1 MEKDII
7 TFGFEIPGYSNFEKN
22 ITSNVS
28 LMDADIVVICPEIIK
43 PSSHSW
49 VSFSSGG
56 GGCYDVSASTNFIN
70 KLQHLKKE
78 LTDMLKLGK
87 TIFILLSEKNTFL
100 IALSTSHP
108 RKGQTTYNTT
118 SSSNYD
124 FLPISIGK
132 LTSASGDKIIF
143 TGNSIFANFNKEY
156 NKNLVY
162 KAYVENSENCN
173 IVYTGKDTNKIL
185 GSIQKVGNGHL
196 ITLPMIEFNKDFTK
210 YDEEKDKYFWTKE
223 GVSFGKNFI
232 QNLLEIDKNLTSN
245 SNKTPIPDWASLDEF
260 VTSKAKSIEKSI
272 ETNNKKIL
280 ELKESNIKYNDLLLE
295 ENKIKDLLF
304 ESGKPLEDAVTNALN
319 ILGYEAQNYE
329 DGVLELDQVIVS
341 PEKHR
346 FIGECEGKDTKDINI
361 TKFRQLLESLNAD
374 FARDEVQE
382 KAFGILFGNPQR
394 LSEPNSRTLDFTEKC
409 KIGAEREKIAL
420 VKTSDLFFVIKYL
433 KENDNDNYKKKC
445 RDAIYKGLGK
455 IVTFPPIPKTK
466 SRQT

>member
-7 TFGFEIPGYSNFEKN
+7 TFGFEIPGHSSLEKK
-22 ITSNVS
+22 ITSNIS
-28 LMDADIVVICPEIIK
+28 LMDADIVLISPKVIE
-43 PSSHSW
+43 PSDYSW

-56 GGCYDVSASTNFIN
+56 GGCYDVAASTNFIN
-70 KLQHLKKE
+70 KLHHLKKE

-87 TIFILLSEKNTFL
+87 TIFLLLGEKKTFS

-132 LTSASGDKIIF
+132 LTSAFGEKIQF
-143 TGNSIFANFNKEY
+143 TGNSIFTNFNKEF

-162 KAYVENSENCN
+162 HAYLENSENCN
-173 IVYTGKDTNKIL
+173 VIYTGKDANKIL
-185 GSIQKVGNGHL
+185 GCIQKIGNGHL
-196 ITLPMIEFNKDFTK
+196 ITLPMIEYSKDFIFF
-210 YDEEKDKYFWTKE
+210 DEEKEKHFWTKD
-223 GVSFGKNFI
+223 GISFGKNLI
-232 QNLLEIDKNLTSN
+232 QSLIEIDKNLTTN
-245 SNKTPIPDWASLDEF
+245 SNKTPIPEWATIEEF
-260 VTSKAKSIEKSI
+260 STSKAKSIEESI
-272 ETNNKKIL
+272 ETNNNKIFD
-280 ELKESNIKYNDLLLE
+280 LKESNIKLNDLLLE
-295 ENKIKDLLF
+295 ENKLKDLLF
-304 ESGKPLEDAVTNALN
+304 ETGKSLEDAVTEALLV
-319 ILGYEAQNYE
+319 LGYEAENYN
-329 DGVLELDQVIVS
+329 DGILELDQVIVS

-394 LSEPNSRTLDFTEKC
+394 LTEPNSRTLDFTEKC

-420 VKTSDLFFVIKYL
+420 IKTSDLFFIIKYL
-433 KENDNDNYKKKC
+433 KENDNNDYKKKC
-445 RDAIYKGLGK
+445 RDAIFKGLGK
-455 IVTFPPIPKTK
+455 IVKFPPIPKTK
-466 SRQT
+466 RRLT